1 MQNHRNDGGE
11 QAPRPATPSPP
22 LGNVHG
28 LGESHALRVDL
39 QPVQLPWLADE
50 IDTLRATI
58 REEHERALARN
69 DELPPAA
76 QRAEAD
82 AEVHRRAYQLRV
94 LAMIR
99 EQLPLNSAVAAASI
113 ASPWE
118 EHDDLVWELAPITAP
133 VTVVG
138 PARAMLVLVRGSARN
153 VADALSEALRGPRS
167 ETPAAVRSPALHWP
181 EWTRTTTAVA
191 GRLRDM
197 AAAVEAFTDT
207 YVSAVL
213 QQSYSFDPDHHP
225 VLSDELW

>member
-11 QAPRPATPSPP
+11 QAPSPANPSPP
-22 LGNVHG
+22 LDSVHG

-50 IDTLRATI
+50 IDTLQGTI
-58 REEHERALARN
+58 REEHERVLARCE
-69 DELPPAA
+69 ELSLVG

-99 EQLPLNSAVAAASI
+99 EQLPVSSAVAAASI

-118 EHDDLVWELAPITAP
+118 AHDEIVWELARITAP

-153 VADALSEALRGPRS
+153 VADALGEALRGPRS
-167 ETPAAVRSPALHWP
+167 DTRAAPVGPALLWP
-181 EWTRTTTAVA
+181 EWTRTTPAVA
-191 GRLRDM
+191 SRLRDM
-197 AAAVEAFTDT
+197 AATAEAFTDI

-213 QQSYSFDPDHHP
+213 QQSYSFDPDHDP
-225 VLSDELW
+225 VLPDELW

>member
-11 QAPRPATPSPP
+11 QAPRPANPSPP
-22 LGNVHG
+22 LGSVHG

-58 REEHERALARN
+58 REEHGLAVSRH

-76 QRAEAD
+76 DGAEAE
-82 AEVHRRAYQLRV
+82 AEVDRRAYQLRV

-99 EQLPLNSAVAAASI
+99 EQLPLSSAVAAASI

-118 EHDDLVWELAPITAP
+118 DHDELAWELARITAP

-138 PARAMLVLVRGSARN
+138 PARAMLVLIRGSARN
-153 VADALSEALRGPRS
+153 VADALSEALQGPRS
-167 ETPAAVRSPALHWP
+167 DTRVALSPALLWP
-181 EWTRTTTAVA
+181 EWTRTTAAVA
-191 GRLRDM
+191 SRLRDM
-197 AAAVEAFTDT
+197 AAAAEAFTDT

-213 QQSYSFDPDHHP
+213 QQSYSFDPDHYP
-225 VLSDELW
+225 VLPDELW

>member
-1 MQNHRNDGGE
+1 MHNHRNDGGE
-11 QAPRPATPSPP
+11 QAPRPANPSPP
-22 LGNVHG
+22 LGGVHG

-39 QPVQLPWLADE
+39 QPVQLPWLTDE

-58 REEHERALARN
+58 HEEHERAVSHH

-76 QRAEAD
+76 DGAEAE
-82 AEVHRRAYQLRV
+82 AEVDRRAYQLRV

-99 EQLPLNSAVAAASI
+99 EQLPLSSAVASASI

-118 EHDDLVWELAPITAP
+118 EHDELAWELARITAP

-167 ETPAAVRSPALHWP
+167 DTRAALSPALLWP
-181 EWTRTTTAVA
+181 EWTRTTAAVA
-191 GRLRDM
+191 SRLRDI
-197 AAAVEAFTDT
+197 AAAAEAFTDT
-207 YVSAVL
+207 YVAAVL
-213 QQSYSFDPDHHP
+213 QQSYSFDPDHYP
-225 VLSDELW
+225 VLPDELW

>member
-1 MQNHRNDGGE
+1 MQDHRNDGGE
-11 QAPRPATPSPP
+11 QAPPPANPAPP
-22 LGNVHG
+22 LSSVHG

-39 QPVQLPWLADE
+39 QPNQLPWLADE

-58 REEHERALARN
+58 REDHGRAVSRH

-76 QRAEAD
+76 DGAEAE
-82 AEVHRRAYQLRV
+82 AEVDRRAYQLRV

-99 EQLPLNSAVAAASI
+99 EQLPLSSAVAAASI
-113 ASPWE
+113 ASPWL
-118 EHDDLVWELAPITAP
+118 EHDELAWELARITAR

-167 ETPAAVRSPALHWP
+167 EPRAAPGSPALHWP

-191 GRLRDM
+191 SRLRDM
-197 AAAVEAFTDT
+197 AAAAEAFTDT
-207 YVSAVL
+207 YVTAVL
-213 QQSYSFDPDHHP
+213 QQSYSFDPDHYP
-225 VLSDELW
+225 VLPDELW

>member
-11 QAPRPATPSPP
+11 QTPSAANPSPP
-22 LGNVHG
+22 LGSVHG

-50 IDTLRATI
+50 IDTLRATV
-58 REEHERALARN
+58 REEHERALARY
-69 DELPPAA
+69 DELSPAA
-76 QRAEAD
+76 NRAEAD

-99 EQLPLNSAVAAASI
+99 EQLPLRPAVVTASI

-118 EHDDLVWELAPITAP
+118 AHDELAWELARITAP

-153 VADALSEALRGPRS
+153 VADALGEALRGPRS
-167 ETPAAVRSPALHWP
+167 EARAAPVRPALLWP
-181 EWTRTTTAVA
+181 EWTQTTPAVA
-191 GRLRDM
+191 SRLRDM
-197 AAAVEAFTDT
+197 AAAAEAFTNT

-213 QQSYSFDPDHHP
+213 QQSYSFDPDHDP
-225 VLSDELW
+225 VLPDELW

>member
-11 QAPRPATPSPP
+11 QAPRPANPSPP
-22 LGNVHG
+22 LGTVHG

-39 QPVQLPWLADE
+39 QPAQLPWLADE

-99 EQLPLNSAVAAASI
+99 EQLPVSSAVAAASI

-118 EHDDLVWELAPITAP
+118 ALDEIVWEPARITAP

-153 VADALSEALRGPRS
+153 VADALGEALRGPRS
-167 ETPAAVRSPALHWP
+167 DTRAAPVRPALLWP
-181 EWTRTTTAVA
+181 EWTRTTPAVA
-191 GRLRDM
+191 SRLRDM
-197 AAAVEAFTDT
+197 AAAAEAFTDT

-213 QQSYSFDPDHHP
+213 QQSYSFDPDHDP
-225 VLSDELW
+225 VLPDELW

>member
-1 MQNHRNDGGE
+1 MQDHRNDGGE
-11 QAPRPATPSPP
+11 QAPRPANPSPA

-50 IDTLRATI
+50 IDTLRGPI
-58 REEHERALARN
+58 LEEHERALARY
-69 DELPPAA
+69 DEPPPAA
-76 QRAEAD
+76 YRAEAD

-99 EQLPLNSAVAAASI
+99 EQLPLSAAVAAASI

-118 EHDDLVWELAPITAP
+118 EHDELVWELARITAP

-138 PARAMLVLVRGSARN
+138 PGRAMLVLVRGSARN
-153 VADALSEALRGPRS
+153 VADALGEALRGPRS
-167 ETPAAVRSPALHWP
+167 DTRAAPVRPALLWP
-181 EWTRTTTAVA
+181 EWTRTTPAVA
-191 GRLRDM
+191 SRLRDM
-197 AAAVEAFTDT
+197 AAAAEAFTDT

-213 QQSYSFDPDHHP
+213 QQSYSFDPDHDP
-225 VLSDELW
+225 VLPDELW